1 MAQKLKLLRK
11 AFKVTV
17 IDMLKD
23 LTKKVENECK
33 QMNVNMHRD
42 GTNIVSVKMKNI
54 SELIGMAFQNT
65 GQSKDPVNLE
75 IKRN

>member
-1 MAQKLKLLRK
+1 
-11 AFKVTV
+11 
-17 IDMLKD
+17 
-23 LTKKVENECK
+23 
-33 QMNVNMHRD
+33 MNVNMHRD

>member
-23 LTKKVENECK
+23 LTKKGGK
-33 QMNVNMHRD
+33 
-42 GTNIVSVKMKNI
+42 
-54 SELIGMAFQNT
+54 
-65 GQSKDPVNLE
+65 
-75 IKRN
+75 